1 MDKFGHLACD
11 HMTTMENW
19 KALISLKIEE
29 KLLKNSIKSGFLVY
43 PYVGGV
49 FKVFNLKVYVN
60 VNLREHTCTCK
71 AWQMLGIPCEHA
83 CTAIRKMK

>member
-1 MDKFGHLACD
+1 MTYMDKFGHLACD

-49 FKVFNLKVYVN
+49 FKVFNMKVYVD
-60 VNLREHTCTCK
+60 VNLR
-71 AWQMLGIPCEHA
+71 
-83 CTAIRKMK
+83 